1 MPMAEYN
8 KEVALAWRYVEG
20 FMEGYEKGLKKIR
33 EILRGEGWEVLSKE
47 DQITMLE
54 AAARNAL
61 KENIPLEV
69 IRDITGLD
77 VEAIK
82 KLQRQ

>member
-1 MPMAEYN
+1 MAEYN